1 MTLVRRVRM
10 LTRQVVL
17 TLLIGLLSVTG
28 LSASDKDCSS
38 CAPKKKTQDCACAPN
53 KQAPDCA
60 CAPEKRTPD
69 CACAPQK
76 TQDSCVPPK
85 TQDCCVPPQ
94 GCCAAPTGCIAPRDL
109 PLVYESQA
117 RLAAEAAEVLA
128 DFPQQGWLENARA
141 IAVIPRVKKGAFGL
155 GFRWGTGL
163 ISRRD
168 ENSCWIPPSYIHI
181 HGGNIGFQA
190 GVQSTDLVLIFTNT
204 GAVRSLLRGKMTLNA
219 DASAAAF
226 KWGRKGLVGIPVL
239 VNSGIYTFSRSR
251 WAFAGVSLDGA
262 AITIADTN
270 NQAVYGRYIT
280 GTDIL
285 RDRRVEPNDIVA
297 PFLNALVTLAPGR
310 PLTAQQDTTPTEA
323 ETVAGTQQ

>member
-1 MTLVRRVRM
+1 M
-10 LTRQVVL
+10 LTRKVVL

-69 CACAPQK
+69 CTCAPQK
-76 TQDSCVPPK
+76 TQDSCVPQK
-85 TQDCCVPPQ
+85 TQDCCPPQVCCPPQ

-117 RLAAEAAEVLA
+117 RLAADAAQVLA

-141 IAVIPRVKKGAFGL
+141 IAVIPRVKKGAFGV

-163 ISRRD
+163 ISMRD
-168 ENSCWIPPSYIHI
+168 ENGCWIPPSYIHI

-226 KWGRKGLVGIPVL
+226 KWGRKGLVGIPLL

-270 NQAVYGRYIT
+270 NQAVYGRNVS

-285 RDRRVEPNDIVA
+285 RDRRVEPNDVVA
-297 PFLNALVTLAPGR
+297 PFLNALVTIAPGR

>member
-1 MTLVRRVRM
+1 M
-10 LTRQVVL
+10 LIRKAVL
-17 TLLIGLLSVTG
+17 TLLIGLLSVIG
-28 LSASDKDCSS
+28 LSASDQDCSS
-38 CAPKKKTQDCACAPN
+38 CAPKKKTQDCACAP
-53 KQAPDCA
+53 KKKAPDCA

-69 CACAPQK
+69 CTCAPQK
-76 TQDSCVPPK
+76 TQD
-85 TQDCCVPPQ
+85 CCVPQKPQ
-94 GCCAAPTGCIAPRDL
+94 GCCASPTGCIAPRDL

-163 ISRRD
+163 ISMRD
-168 ENSCWIPPSYIHI
+168 ENGCWIPPSYIHI
-181 HGGNIGFQA
+181 HGGNFGFQA
-190 GVQSTDLVLIFTNT
+190 GVQSTDLVLIFTNS

-226 KWGRKGLVGIPVL
+226 KWGRKGLVGVPLL

-251 WAFAGVSLDGA
+251 WLFAGVSLDGA

-270 NQAVYGRYIT
+270 NQAVYGRNIT

-285 RDRRVEPNDIVA
+285 RDRRVEPNDVVA
-297 PFLNALVTLAPGR
+297 PFLNALVTIAPGR

>member
-1 MTLVRRVRM
+1 M
-10 LTRQVVL
+10 LTRKVVL

-69 CACAPQK
+69 CTCAPQK
-76 TQDSCVPPK
+76 
-85 TQDCCVPPQ
+85 PQ
-94 GCCAAPTGCIAPRDL
+94 GCCASPTGCIAPRDL

-128 DFPQQGWLENARA
+128 DFPLQGWLQNASA
-141 IAVIPRVKKGAFGL
+141 IAVIPRVKKGAFGI

-163 ISRRD
+163 ISMRD
-168 ENSCWIPPSYIHI
+168 ENGCWIPPSYIHI
-181 HGGNIGFQA
+181 HGGNFGFQA
-190 GVQSTDLVLIFTNT
+190 GVQSTDLVLIFTNS

-226 KWGRKGLVGIPVL
+226 KWGRKGLVGVPLL

-251 WAFAGVSLDGA
+251 WLFAGVSLDGA

-270 NQAVYGRYIT
+270 NQAVYGRNIT

-297 PFLNALVTLAPGR
+297 PFLNALVTHAPGR
-310 PLTAQQDTTPTEA
+310 PLTAQQNTTSSEA

>member
-1 MTLVRRVRM
+1 
-10 LTRQVVL
+10 
-17 TLLIGLLSVTG
+17 
-28 LSASDKDCSS
+28 
-38 CAPKKKTQDCACAPN
+38 
-53 KQAPDCA
+53 
-60 CAPEKRTPD
+60 
-69 CACAPQK
+69 
-76 TQDSCVPPK
+76 
-85 TQDCCVPPQ
+85 
-94 GCCAAPTGCIAPRDL
+94 L

-117 RLAAEAAEVLA
+117 RLAADAAQVLA
-128 DFPQQGWLENARA
+128 DFPHQNWIENARA
-141 IAVIPRVKKGAFGL
+141 IAVIPGVKKGAFGL

-163 ISRRD
+163 ISMRD
-168 ENSCWIPPSYIHI
+168 ENGCWIPPSYIQI

-226 KWGRKGLVGIPVL
+226 KWGRKGLVGIPLL

-270 NQAVYGRYIT
+270 NQAVYGRNVS

-285 RDRRVEPNDIVA
+285 RDRRVEPNDVVA
-297 PFLNALVTLAPGR
+297 PFLHALVTLAPGR

>member
-1 MTLVRRVRM
+1 M
-10 LTRQVVL
+10 LIRKAVL
-17 TLLIGLLSVTG
+17 TLLIGLLSVIG
-28 LSASDKDCSS
+28 LSASDQDCSS
-38 CAPKKKTQDCACAPN
+38 CAPKKKTQDCACAP
-53 KQAPDCA
+53 KKKAPDCA

-69 CACAPQK
+69 CTCAPQK
-76 TQDSCVPPK
+76 TQD
-85 TQDCCVPPQ
+85 CCVPQKPQ
-94 GCCAAPTGCIAPRDL
+94 GCCASPTGCIAPRDL

-117 RLAAEAAEVLA
+117 RLAADAAQVLA

-163 ISRRD
+163 ISMRD
-168 ENSCWIPPSYIHI
+168 ENGCWIPPSYIHI

-226 KWGRKGLVGIPVL
+226 KWGRKGLVGIPLL

-270 NQAVYGRYIT
+270 NQAVYGRNVS

-285 RDRRVEPNDIVA
+285 RDRRVEPNDVVA
-297 PFLNALVTLAPGR
+297 PFLNALVTIAPGR

>member
-1 MTLVRRVRM
+1 M
-10 LTRQVVL
+10 LIRKAVL
-17 TLLIGLLSVTG
+17 TLLIGLLSVIG
-28 LSASDKDCSS
+28 LSASDQDCSS
-38 CAPKKKTQDCACAPN
+38 CAPKKKTQDCACAP
-53 KQAPDCA
+53 KKKAPDCA

-76 TQDSCVPPK
+76 TQD
-85 TQDCCVPPQ
+85 CCVPQKPQ
-94 GCCAAPTGCIAPRDL
+94 GCCASPTGCIAPRDL

-128 DFPQQGWLENARA
+128 DFPHQGWLENARA
-141 IAVIPRVKKGAFGL
+141 IAVIPSVKKGAFGF

-163 ISRRD
+163 ISMRD
-168 ENSCWIPPSYIHI
+168 ENGCWIPPSYIHI

-226 KWGRKGLVGIPVL
+226 KWGRKGLVGIPLL

-270 NQAVYGRYIT
+270 NQAVYGRNVS

-285 RDRRVEPNDIVA
+285 RDRRVEPNDVVA
-297 PFLNALVTLAPGR
+297 PFLNALVTYAPGR

>member
-1 MTLVRRVRM
+1 
-10 LTRQVVL
+10 
-17 TLLIGLLSVTG
+17 
-28 LSASDKDCSS
+28 
-38 CAPKKKTQDCACAPN
+38 
-53 KQAPDCA
+53 
-60 CAPEKRTPD
+60 
-69 CACAPQK
+69 
-76 TQDSCVPPK
+76 
-85 TQDCCVPPQ
+85 
-94 GCCAAPTGCIAPRDL
+94 L

-117 RLAAEAAEVLA
+117 RLAADAAQVLA

-141 IAVIPRVKKGAFGL
+141 IAVIPRVKKGAFGV

-163 ISRRD
+163 ISMRD
-168 ENSCWIPPSYIHI
+168 ENGCWIPPSYIHI

-226 KWGRKGLVGIPVL
+226 KWGRKGLVGIPLL

-270 NQAVYGRYIT
+270 NQAVYGRNVS

-285 RDRRVEPNDIVA
+285 RDRRVEPNDVVA
-297 PFLNALVTLAPGR
+297 PFLNALVTYAPGR

>member
-10 LTRQVVL
+10 LTRKVVL

-60 CAPEKRTPD
+60 CAREKRTPD
-69 CACAPQK
+69 CACAPQ
-76 TQDSCVPPK
+76 K

-128 DFPQQGWLENARA
+128 DFPQQGWLENASA

-155 GFRWGTGL
+155 GFRWGTG
-163 ISRRD
+163 
-168 ENSCWIPPSYIHI
+168 
-181 HGGNIGFQA
+181 
-190 GVQSTDLVLIFTNT
+190 
-204 GAVRSLLRGKMTLNA
+204 
-219 DASAAAF
+219 
-226 KWGRKGLVGIPVL
+226 
-239 VNSGIYTFSRSR
+239 
-251 WAFAGVSLDGA
+251 
-262 AITIADTN
+262 
-270 NQAVYGRYIT
+270 
-280 GTDIL
+280 
-285 RDRRVEPNDIVA
+285 
-297 PFLNALVTLAPGR
+297 
-310 PLTAQQDTTPTEA
+310 
-323 ETVAGTQQ
+323 